1 VEIVD
6 YPAQI
11 INIRSSSPEVLNL
24 LLKDLY
30 EFGSYSMRQ
39 ENVIR
44 RNADLASIKEFADD
58 NLPCSN
64 FKICS
69 LIDDCR
75 TFPA

>member
-24 LLKDLY
+24 LLKDRY
-30 EFGSYSMRQ
+30 ELWSYSMRQ

-44 RNADLASIKEFADD
+44 RNADLASIYEFADD
-58 NLPCSN
+58 NLPCSY
-64 FKICS
+64 FKICG